1 MIDTLESH
9 CCFES
14 RYDTVSKLG
23 IPSGKQHL
31 QTTFPQ
37 GIALETA
44 FVNPTV
50 VHQLDASAEDAAA
63 SGSWC
68 DLQALLP
75 PALTHD
81 DITVLLEHCSVMQP
95 SGKQVIFLACHSQC
109 ISLAC
114 WCLVHAALRQALLSV
129 AATWQASSCRSA
141 AGCFVM
147 LCC

>member
-9 CCFES
+9 CCTES
-14 RYDTVSKLG
+14 RYDTVSKLL
-23 IPSGKQHL
+23 ISSGKHHL
-31 QTTFPQ
+31 QTTFPD
-37 GIALETA
+37 GIPLETA

-81 DITVLLEHCSVMQP
+81 DIAVLLEHCSVMQP
-95 SGKQVIFLACHSQC
+95 SGKQVILC
-109 ISLAC
+109 ISCMTL
-114 WCLVHAALRQALLSV
+114 LVHQ
-129 AATWQASSCRSA
+129 
-141 AGCFVM
+141 FVDAWFTQH
-147 LCC
+147 